1 MTNCQMFRRQQQIKN
16 TRNRDDDISSK
27 NISSEKMHTSIS
39 QCAPCIFNLDRKF
52 RRLNLFSYLLWCN
65 KKLETVKKNICYRE
79 FPFEFLANQCQ
90 PIGPMWADWP
100 ALFSRYLKRQGLSK
114 EFHSERDTLGSIAQ
128 KGHSRISARNFSF
141 GLKNSGGICPP
152 CPPL

>member
-1 MTNCQMFRRQQQIKN
+1 MPRNLFINFGVKN
-16 TRNRDDDISSK
+16 MHFFHVSNIEVRDSSEHTVSIYYSK
-27 NISSEKMHTSIS
+27 NQILLQK
-39 QCAPCIFNLDRKF
+39 PRGRKNF
-52 RRLNLFSYLLWCN
+52 
-65 KKLETVKKNICYRE
+65 E
-79 FPFEFLANQCQ
+79 FQIWPSEFLANQCQ

-141 GLKNSGGICPP
+141 GLKNSGGDLS
-152 CPPL
+152 PLSPL